1 VRGESAAF
9 QMKPSG
15 TMGMHAAD
23 IQARRAIQ
31 LENGVQCLDALQ
43 DAGHRNV
50 TGHTHEPIAAV
61 RNTILC
67 TI

>member
-1 VRGESAAF
+1 MCPGLVTDVS
-9 QMKPSG
+9 
-15 TMGMHAAD
+15 MHDAD

-31 LENGVQCLDALQ
+31 LENGVPCLDALQ
-43 DAGHRNV
+43 DTGPRNV

-61 RNTILC
+61 RSTILC